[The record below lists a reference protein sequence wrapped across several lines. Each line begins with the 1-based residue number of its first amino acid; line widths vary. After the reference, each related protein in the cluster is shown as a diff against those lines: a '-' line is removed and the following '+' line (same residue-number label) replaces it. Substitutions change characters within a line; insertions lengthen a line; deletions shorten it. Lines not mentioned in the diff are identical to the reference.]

1 MGYTLQRV
9 QAATVVGVVNSR
21 HRSPHI
27 FLDTNRT
34 PTIMTLTITL
44 AITTTGAPLY
54 TDLMEYRHLLLLLL
68 LVATSADN
76 SQPVIMGMNLHLR
89 PTPFLD

>member
-1 MGYTLQRV
+1 MQGYITR
-9 QAATVVGVVNSR
+9 QAQIVVVLNR
-21 HRSPHI
+21 HHSLRI

-34 PTIMTLTITL
+34 PIIMTLTITL

-54 TDLMEYRHLLLLLL
+54 TDLMEYRHLLLL
-68 LVATSADN
+68 VATSADN